1 MVVLRERKERGN
13 ESAMQV
19 DKQGNYAVRK
29 LEDGRTVYVF
39 PLMFGRARLGIGNK
53 YAPLTFDATY

>member
-1 MVVLRERKERGN
+1 
-13 ESAMQV
+13 MQV